1 MEKMDQLSADC
12 NHAPMDHTLNDL
24 KTYVERA
31 AQEGTAAHEVEAA
44 IWSRVLQLGKQALEL
59 LFALVGPGDVGDSV
73 VLPDGAEVR
82 RLAAKHPRV
91 YQSVFGRFE
100 VERVVYGTREGQ
112 KIEYVPF
119 DTQLQL
125 PESDFSYLLQD
136 WSQSL
141 AVEQAYR
148 RVPETLARILAIKP
162 AVDSLERMNRQLAE
176 TVRPF
181 RDARPAPAP
190 EEEGAFCVVSA
201 DGKGIPLR
209 RPAAEAPIHAHD
221 RDQAPKANR
230 KKMAVVGT
238 VYTID
243 PFVRSPE
250 EVTAS
255 LFRDPADTLPPVA
268 RPEPQHKRLWA
279 SLPHDQDGASVSATD
294 ETFGWLAE
302 EGARRN
308 PGAAKPTVLLMDGQ
322 KSLWE
327 VGRQAFP
334 QATTVEILDLLHAT
348 PRLWYAA
355 HLFYPRGSE
364 QALAFVHE
372 RVLRLLH
379 GEVRAVVAG
388 LRQLG
393 TKRKLRGKKR
403 EKLAKLC
410 GYLQDNAPRMRYDV
424 YLAAGYPIASGVIE
438 GACRHFVKDR
448 MERSGMRWTIESAQ
462 AMLDVRSTYL
472 NGDWDTFMQYR
483 IDQETQR
490 LYPHRE
496 RLEPI
501 ETLEGIEWPLA
512 A

>member
-1 MEKMDQLSADC
+1 MEKMDQTSADC
-12 NHAPMDHTLNDL
+12 NRDRMDHTLNDL
-24 KTYVERA
+24 KTYVARA
-31 AQEGTAAHEVEAA
+31 AQEGIAAHEVEAA
-44 IWSRVLQLGKQALEL
+44 IWDRVLQLGKQALEL
-59 LFALVGPGDVGDSV
+59 LFALVGPGDMGEAVE
-73 VLPDGAEVR
+73 LPDGAEVR
-82 RLAAKHPRV
+82 RLEALHPRL

-100 VERVVYGTREGQ
+100 LERVVYGTREGQ
-112 KIEYVPF
+112 KIEYIPF

-136 WSQSL
+136 WSQGL

-148 RVPETLARILAIKP
+148 RVPETLGRILAVAP
-162 AVDSLERMNRQLAE
+162 SVDSLERMNRQLAE

-181 RDARPAPAP
+181 RDAQPVPAP
-190 EEEGAFCVVSA
+190 EEEGALCVVSA
-201 DGKGIPLR
+201 DGKGIPIR
-209 RPAAEAPIHAHD
+209 CPAPEAPIQAHD

-250 EVTAS
+250 EVAAA
-255 LFRDPADTLPPVA
+255 LFRDPADAPPPVE

-279 SLPHDQDGASVSATD
+279 SLPHAQDGDSVSATD
-294 ETFGWLAE
+294 ETFGWLAQE
-302 EGARRN
+302 VAQRN
-308 PGAAKPTVLLMDGQ
+308 PRADKLTLLLMDGQ

-327 VGRQAFP
+327 AGQQAFP
-334 QATTVEILDLLHAT
+334 QANPVEILDLLHAT
-348 PRLWYAA
+348 PRIWDAA
-355 HLFYPRGSE
+355 HLFYPRDSE
-364 QALAFVHE
+364 QALAFVQD
-372 RVLRLLH
+372 RVLRILQ

-388 LRQLG
+388 LRQMG

-403 EKLAKLC
+403 DKLAKLC
-410 GYLQDNAPRMRYDV
+410 GYLQNNAQRMRYDV

-472 NGDWDTFMQYR
+472 NGDWDTFMKYR
-483 IDQETQR
+483 IDQETHR
-490 LYPHRE
+490 LYPHRALVE
-496 RLEPI
+496 SI
-501 ETLEGIEWPLA
+501 ATLEGSEWPLA